1 MRISDW
7 SSDVC
12 SSDLRNAVRF
22 SSEGK
27 GPGGSTATGST
38 AGVCRLGPAISAL
51 ATEESAAWAASSG
64 LAASLFRIACLRR
77 DQRAKRLSSP
87 VLIPIG
93 RAPCRGRGCKDLE
106 IAVVGESIKNQSIRY
121 L

>member
-64 LAASLFRIACLRR
+64 LAASPFRIACLRR

-87 VLIPIG
+87 VLIRHHP
-93 RAPCRGRGCKDLE
+93 RCENPALLLQEPPDRDR
-106 IAVVGESIKNQSIRY
+106 QSTR
-121 L
+121 LNSS